1 MKKKILVV
9 EDNAAN
15 LYLIRFILQKA
26 GYHVIEAV
34 NGEEGL
40 KKAGLELPDL
50 ILMDMQLP
58 VMNGYEAT
66 AKIKADK
73 KTRNIPVFA
82 LTAYAMSGDEEKSLQ
97 AGCDAYLK
105 KPVDPENI
113 VQKIETLLEKF
124 SKSGGRNEDSDC

>member
-9 EDNAAN
+9 EDNPTN
-15 LYLIRFILQKA
+15 LYLVKFILQKA
-26 GYHVIEAV
+26 GYEVIEAV

-40 KKAGLELPDL
+40 QKAITELPGL

-66 AKIKADK
+66 AQIKANEK
-73 KTRNIPVFA
+73 IRHIPVFA
-82 LTAYAMSGDEEKSLQ
+82 LTAFAMRGDREKSLE

-105 KPVDPENI
+105 KPIDPENF
-113 VQKIETLLEKF
+113 VEKIEQLLKRF
-124 SKSGGRNEDSDC
+124 SQQGGE

>member
-9 EDNAAN
+9 EDNPTN
-15 LYLIRFILQKA
+15 LYLVKFILQKA
-26 GYHVIEAV
+26 GYEVIEAV

-40 KKAGLELPDL
+40 QKAITELPGL

-66 AKIKADK
+66 AQIKANE
-73 KTRNIPVFA
+73 KTRHIPVFA
-82 LTAYAMSGDEEKSLQ
+82 LTAFAMRGDREKSLE

-105 KPVDPENI
+105 KPIDPENF
-113 VQKIETLLEKF
+113 VEKIEQLLKRF
-124 SKSGGRNEDSDC
+124 SQQGGE

>member
-1 MKKKILVV
+1 MIK
-9 EDNAAN
+9 
-15 LYLIRFILQKA
+15 FILQKA
-26 GYHVIEAV
+26 DYEVIEAV
-34 NGEEGL
+34 NGEEAL
-40 KKAGLELPDL
+40 AKAGSELPDL

-66 AKIKADK
+66 AKIKADE

-82 LTAYAMSGDEEKSLQ
+82 LTAYAMRGDEEKSLQ

-113 VQKIETLLEKF
+113 VQEIETLLEKF
-124 SKSGGRNEDSDC
+124 TKSGGKDENSDC